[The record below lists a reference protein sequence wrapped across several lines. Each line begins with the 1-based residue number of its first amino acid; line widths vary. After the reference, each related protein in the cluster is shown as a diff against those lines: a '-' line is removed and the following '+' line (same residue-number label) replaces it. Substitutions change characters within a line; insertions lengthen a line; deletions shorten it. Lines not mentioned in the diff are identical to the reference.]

1 MYFYIIF
8 HHYEKQTYPILKLE
22 TTIKDDVPSSTQP
35 VTMPSKPPQATTI
48 HSSPTHIPN
57 NGKFKSKQPLG
68 FLLYQTKISNIIYG
82 ILVPHIYKCIYL
94 YRTLDGELEMKIETL
109 EKKMEEMS
117 ATISELQEQISALYG
132 KMMFLI
138 LLHFKEICL
147 GYVKMVGLYFSYI
160 QIGFKWCHKSSIE
173 ATN

>member
-1 MYFYIIF
+1 
-8 HHYEKQTYPILKLE
+8 
-22 TTIKDDVPSSTQP
+22 
-35 VTMPSKPPQATTI
+35 
-48 HSSPTHIPN
+48 
-57 NGKFKSKQPLG
+57 
-68 FLLYQTKISNIIYG
+68 
-82 ILVPHIYKCIYL
+82 
-94 YRTLDGELEMKIETL
+94 MKIETL

-138 LLHFKEICL
+138 LLHFKEMCL

-173 ATN
+173 AKN

>member
-1 MYFYIIF
+1 
-8 HHYEKQTYPILKLE
+8 
-22 TTIKDDVPSSTQP
+22 
-35 VTMPSKPPQATTI
+35 
-48 HSSPTHIPN
+48 
-57 NGKFKSKQPLG
+57 
-68 FLLYQTKISNIIYG
+68 
-82 ILVPHIYKCIYL
+82 
-94 YRTLDGELEMKIETL
+94 MKIETL

-138 LLHFKEICL
+138 LLHFKEMILMFRICEKWL
-147 GYVKMVGLYFSYI
+147 GLLVSYI